1 MTQSCLTDVEKKWIW
16 FHGQWRVFALHF
28 QWKRKKCPFV
38 LLKAFYFIG
47 LEGLADT
54 LSCRR
59 PEHLDCTCKQFLPPC
74 VFHSFAKITSL
85 GLRVLPLYKS
95 AETVFDDSV
104 FSFWLFV
111 FSMTATF
118 ATLLTSRGAFSSH
131 ASLGPMKE
139 LTLIFIVR
147 WSVPPF
153 RVSAL
158 TFSVNLTNLATCSGT
173 LVCWCLSLLPYFL
186 AKGGRHCVYP
196 IPQYH
201 TQGSHAPWKSLKI
214 AVGAGKSLNSNAK

>member
-1 MTQSCLTDVEKKWIW
+1 M
-16 FHGQWRVFALHF
+16 
-28 QWKRKKCPFV
+28 
-38 LLKAFYFIG
+38 LKAFYFIG
-47 LEGLADT
+47 LEGLADI

-59 PEHLDCTCKQFLPPC
+59 PEHLDCTCKQFLPPW

-131 ASLGPMKE
+131 ASLLFFRAHERVNFNLYCKMICSSVSCFCSYFFRKFNQFSHMQWYPCMLMSE
-139 LTLIFIVR
+139 LTTLFSCKR
-147 WSVPPF
+147 RETLWVPNTTVPYAGLL
-153 RVSAL
+153 RTLKVL
-158 TFSVNLTNLATCSGT
+158 ENCSW
-173 LVCWCLSLLPYFL
+173 CWKVLEFQC
-186 AKGGRHCVYP
+186 
-196 IPQYH
+196 
-201 TQGSHAPWKSLKI
+201 
-214 AVGAGKSLNSNAK
+214 

>member
-1 MTQSCLTDVEKKWIW
+1 M
-16 FHGQWRVFALHF
+16 
-28 QWKRKKCPFV
+28 
-38 LLKAFYFIG
+38 LKAFYFIG
-47 LEGLADT
+47 LEGLADI

-118 ATLLTSRGAFSSH
+118 ATFLTSRGAFSSH
-131 ASLGPMKE
+131 ASFNRAHERVNFNLYCKMICSSVSCFCSYFFRKFNQFSHMQWYPCMLMSE
-139 LTLIFIVR
+139 LTTLFSCKR
-147 WSVPPF
+147 RETLWVPNTTVPY
-153 RVSAL
+153 AG
-158 TFSVNLTNLATCSGT
+158 LARTLKVLENCSW
-173 LVCWCLSLLPYFL
+173 CWKVLEFQC
-186 AKGGRHCVYP
+186 
-196 IPQYH
+196 
-201 TQGSHAPWKSLKI
+201 
-214 AVGAGKSLNSNAK
+214 

>member
-1 MTQSCLTDVEKKWIW
+1 MNLVSRTVKGFCFAFSVKTEKMS
-16 FHGQWRVFALHF
+16 FCFAES
-28 QWKRKKCPFV
+28 V
-38 LLKAFYFIG
+38 LFYWPI
-47 LEGLADT
+47 

-59 PEHLDCTCKQFLPPC
+59 PEHLDCTCKQFLPPW

-147 WSVPPF
+147 
-153 RVSAL
+153 
-158 TFSVNLTNLATCSGT
+158 
-173 LVCWCLSLLPYFL
+173 
-186 AKGGRHCVYP
+186 
-196 IPQYH
+196 
-201 TQGSHAPWKSLKI
+201 
-214 AVGAGKSLNSNAK
+214 